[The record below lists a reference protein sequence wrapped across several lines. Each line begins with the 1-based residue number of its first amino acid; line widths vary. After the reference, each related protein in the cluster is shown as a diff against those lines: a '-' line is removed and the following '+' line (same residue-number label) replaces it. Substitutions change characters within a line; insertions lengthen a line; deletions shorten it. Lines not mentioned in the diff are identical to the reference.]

1 MVLPSGAIRLI
12 KRIQHHHIRVPSTF
26 VPLQLNTTFI
36 TNCRGLSKSPHLTEV
51 QPEKPHLHHQGIHP
65 SLDMQFL
72 KINVYYQKN
81 AMLPIHR
88 AGSIVRIRPR
98 PLCRSALFETALHSP
113 NNIYRSC
120 ISVSTIYSDSTTE
133 PRKGRDDAVMHSHSV
148 TFLAVAPCRSAL
160 A

>member
-36 TNCRGLSKSPHLTEV
+36 TNCRGLSKSPHLEETS
-51 QPEKPHLHHQGIHP
+51 PKSRICIIDGP
-65 SLDMQFL
+65 DMQFP
-72 KINVYYQKN
+72 KTNVYHQKN